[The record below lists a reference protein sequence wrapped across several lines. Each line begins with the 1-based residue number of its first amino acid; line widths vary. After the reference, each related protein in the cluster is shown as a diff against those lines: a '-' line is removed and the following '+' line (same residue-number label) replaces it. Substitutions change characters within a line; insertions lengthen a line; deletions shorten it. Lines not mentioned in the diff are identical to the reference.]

1 MVLFLLFSLISM
13 VKNAGY
19 CKLYAIIAGSSMVI
33 KVACLVLPADG

>member
-19 CKLYAIIAGSSMVI
+19 CKLYAIIAGSMVLKI
-33 KVACLVLPADG
+33 ACLFLSADG